1 MAYSSSYADGTVTVA
16 AGGTVVT
23 GSGTAWVSAKILPGA
38 LLFVAGLSLPLPIR
52 SVTAEGSLVLDVAA
66 PSAITDAAYRIV
78 SPLGSG
84 ALADL
89 MARTLQLQARAFD
102 LDGPDKT
109 LALASDDGEM
119 WTAFGT
125 ETTPQDL
132 WRFGV
137 GVDHDTFRFQ
147 RWTGTAWASCFTI
160 DRTTGVTT
168 FDGSPEIEAT
178 YLEGFVAQ
186 SEAARDAALIARDG
200 AISAV
205 DDAVADVTAS
215 TTSMLNAAVAS
226 ATAASAASATSA
238 AASAT
243 TASAKVTELT
253 ALEAALLSAVASAAS
268 NGVTASPW
276 WLDGLDPSVIMAAPS
291 GVKRL
296 NGTYA
301 SDITSLLTF
310 STSPAGKRVIG
321 PTGSLDTIAANSPA
335 WDWSSGRRRLLIEA
349 KAATKYGP
357 YSEAIGGTGWTLG
370 GATRGATATGPDGTA
385 GLSAIVED
393 TSTGLHRT
401 YPDAGGLAT
410 VVAAGEHWAT
420 QIVVKA
426 GAGSRN
432 VQILFGAA
440 FSALPSVTVNPATGA
455 VVSTSGSP
463 GRVAVV
469 PLSNGCWRIEIT
481 VTSTTTG
488 YVQPLVYLCNGTA
501 TTYTGDGVSSIY
513 VGYVNSE
520 KVTNAADPPSSYV
533 TIPTSAA
540 VNRIADDVRLS
551 AAALAQ
557 LTGAAGATLVV
568 RGDVLIG
575 AATPR
580 SILSMWGTTD
590 AESVTVYRNVT
601 GNQLVFGGKH
611 LGVTQNTHVISD
623 TAASIGVCAAFGPS
637 GVRLSSKG
645 SATTTVAWTSGG
657 PTMASILTAR
667 MGDRYGSNMSANMLI
682 DEIVIW
688 PFVGSTAA
696 VQSQARVWA

>member
-1 MAYSSSYADGTVTVA
+1 MAYSSSYADGTATVT

-23 GSGTAWVSAKILPGA
+23 GTGTAWVSAKILPGA
-38 LLFVAGLSLPLPIR
+38 LLFAAGLSLPLPIR

-66 PSAITDAAYRIV
+66 PSAITEAAYRIV

-147 RWTGTAWASCFTI
+147 RWTGTAWASCFAV

-178 YLEGFVAQ
+178 YLEGLVAQ
-186 SEAARDAALIARDG
+186 SEAARDDAVAAHDG
-200 AISAV
+200 AVSAV
-205 DDAVADVTAS
+205 DQAVSDVTAS

-226 ATAASAASATSA
+226 ATAASAASATAA

-243 TASAKVTELT
+243 AASTRVTELT

-276 WLDGLDPSVIMAAPS
+276 WLDGLDPSVILSAPS
-291 GVKRL
+291 GVKKI
-296 NGTYA
+296 NGAYA
-301 SDITSLLTF
+301 GDISSLLTI
-310 STSPAGKRVIG
+310 SSVSKRVTG
-321 PTGSLDTIAANSPA
+321 PTGTLDTIAANSPA

-357 YSEAIGGTGWTLG
+357 YSEAVGGTGWSLV
-370 GATRGATATGPDGTA
+370 GATRGATTLGPDGTA
-385 GLSAIVED
+385 GLSALVED
-393 TSTGLHRT
+393 TSTGAH
-401 YPDAGGLAT
+401 YAYGSGAT
-410 VVAAGEHWAT
+410 ISASASGEHWSTRWLIKAAVGGRNVVIALLGAAVSAS
-420 QIVVKA
+420 IVV
-426 GAGSRN
+426 
-432 VQILFGAA
+432 
-440 FSALPSVTVNPATGA
+440 NPTTGA
-455 VVSTSGSP
+455 VVATAGSP
-463 GRVAVV
+463 GLARVTARAGGYWLV
-469 PLSNGCWRIEIT
+469 EMT
-481 VTSTTTG
+481 AATTASG
-488 YVQPLVYLCNGTA
+488 AIYSAAYLASGTA
-501 TTYTGDGVSSIY
+501 TSYTGDGTSSVY

-520 KVTNAADPPSSYV
+520 KVANADDPPSSYV
-533 TIPTSAA
+533 TIPGTAA
-540 VNRIADDVRLS
+540 VTRTADDVRLS

-568 RGDVLIG
+568 RGDMLMG
-575 AATPR
+575 AATAR
-580 SILSMWGTTD
+580 AIFAMWGTTD
-590 AESVTVYRNVT
+590 AESAVISRNVT
-601 GNQLVFGGKH
+601 GNQLVFGAKH
-611 LGVTQNTHVISD
+611 LGVTQNTHVIPD

-645 SATTTVAWTSGG
+645 SAATTVAWTSGA

-667 MGDRYGSNMSANMLI
+667 LGDRYGSNMSANMLI